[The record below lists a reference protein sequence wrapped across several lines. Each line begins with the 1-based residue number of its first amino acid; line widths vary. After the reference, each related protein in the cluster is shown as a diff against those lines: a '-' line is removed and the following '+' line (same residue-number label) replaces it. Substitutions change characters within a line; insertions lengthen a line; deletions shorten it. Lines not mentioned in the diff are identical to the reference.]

1 MARDLE
7 TREITRKL
15 WHLSFIWAP
24 IAFYFW
30 IEQTPAVLIGVGFF
44 FLFVILDV
52 LRIWVLPRGN
62 EIAFRYFSFLLRDK
76 ERNQFSTA
84 VYFSLACV
92 VCGFFFTKEVAVLAV
107 TFLCIGDPIAA
118 FVGAK
123 YGTIRILNKSL
134 EGSSACFVACFV
146 AALVIGFSFK
156 IAILA
161 ALTATLFELI
171 SSRIN
176 DNLSIPIFSGLTVTW
191 LQETPLTSPLQI
203 ALVIFKVYLIFVI
216 LTSIAGVFL
225 KHYVIAYYRARYD
238 ETFERTD
245 YRPTVSII
253 KPVKGAEPWA
263 YANFATFCRQDYPG
277 TYEVIFSMEDEHDP
291 AFRLVENLRREFP
304 KVKIRTVL
312 AGTSTNTTSKMNNL
326 LHAEREA
333 AGEVLVFSDSPVHVS
348 QDYLRTVIAPLG
360 DARIGIVTGAAAYYG
375 ARNIPA
381 ALNTLLINLMGS
393 LLYFPLAFFGK
404 LESANGC
411 TVAIRK
417 AVLDEVGGLRKIAD
431 QISDVHALAQM
442 VYEKGYKIHLAKQ
455 MILVRHER
463 ITWMEW
469 LKKTH
474 RMNVTFRTYVPN
486 LYPLFLFQSGLF
498 HAAIFCL
505 LTHGSMLAWYLI
517 AATLLL
523 KTASHLRFN
532 YKLIGDRSTYY
543 FIWLLPFLLLIAPFF
558 WTSPYFSKV
567 VHWRTQRYFVDQGGM
582 ATRLRDQAG

>member
-1 MARDLE
+1 MARELE
-7 TREITRKL
+7 SREITRKL

-30 IEQTPAVLIGVGFF
+30 IEQTLAVLIGVGFF
-44 FLFVILDV
+44 VLFVILDI

-62 EIAFRYFSFLLRDK
+62 EIAFRHFAFILRDK
-76 ERNQFSTA
+76 ERNQFNTA
-84 VYFSLACV
+84 VYFSLACI
-92 VCGFFFTKEVAVLAV
+92 VCGFFFTKEVAVMAV
-107 TFLCIGDPIAA
+107 TFLCIGDPMAA
-118 FVGAK
+118 FVGSK
-123 YGTIRILNKSL
+123 YGTTRILNKSL
-134 EGSSACFVACFV
+134 EGSSACFVACFI
-146 AALVIGFSFK
+146 AALVIGFSIK
-156 IAILA
+156 IAVLA

-191 LQETPLTSPLQI
+191 LQETPLTNPLQI
-203 ALVIFKVYLIFVI
+203 ALVIFKVYLLFVI

-225 KHYVIAYYRARYD
+225 KHYIIAYYRTKYD
-238 ETFERTD
+238 ETFEPTD

-277 TYEVIFSMEDEHDP
+277 TYEVIFAMEDESDP
-291 AFRLVENLRREFP
+291 AFRIVENLKHEFP
-304 KVKIRTVL
+304 EVKIRTVL
-312 AGTSTNTTSKMNNL
+312 AGTSPDATSKMNNL
-326 LHAEREA
+326 LRAEREA
-333 AGEVLVFSDSPVHVS
+333 SGEVLVMNDSPVRVGE
-348 QDYLRTVIAPLG
+348 DYLRTVTAPLG
-360 DARIGIVTGAAAYYG
+360 DAEIGIVTAAAAYQG

-381 ALNTLLINLMGS
+381 ALNALLINLMGS

-417 AVLDEVGGLRKIAD
+417 DVLEAVGGLRAIGD
-431 QISDVHALAQM
+431 QISDAHALALA
-442 VYEKGYKIHLAKQ
+442 VHEKGYKIHLLKE
-455 MILVRHER
+455 MIPVMHER
-463 ITWMEW
+463 LSWLDW

-474 RMNVTFRTYVPN
+474 RMNVTFRTYIPN

-498 HAAIFCL
+498 HAVIFCVL
-505 LTHGSMLAWYLI
+505 AHGSRLSWFLI
-517 AATLLL
+517 ALTLLL
-523 KTASHLRFN
+523 KTVSHLQFN
-532 YKLIGDRSTYY
+532 YKFIGDRSTYY
-543 FIWLLPFLLLIAPFF
+543 FIWLLPALLLIAPFF

-582 ATRLRDQAG
+582 ATRLRDQTG